1 MRWCEVADTPAAI
14 VAFAA
19 AAIITLATASCT
31 STTAPAPGQAR
42 PPIARSTTTEPPP
55 PVDKIVREEPELRIR
70 IMASIAE
77 SRLAGP
83 RELIIAPIARP
94 DAARTVATPVLFR
107 RGTSGWF
114 LRDGAGAPVAFG
126 DATRGTPEA
135 LSIRAADGKSLVTI
149 NDQPYPGD
157 FVLVPRQRG
166 VMPNPAPEAVTTAT
180 PPVTPAPPPANIL
193 DQLRFDIIEHV
204 GLETYLPGVVAKE
217 MLPRWSPNAYKV
229 QAIAARS
236 YAIHEM
242 ERSRAKGEAF
252 DLESSQFDQVYGGS
266 VTTGPAADAVRAT
279 RGMILTHD
287 GTILRAYY
295 SSTCGGR
302 PAAAKDVWPTTRG
315 FEFNLADPIQGT
327 QGPEEACAFSPRYRW
342 TAARPT
348 AELVK
353 RLSGYG
359 RENGLAIRAITS
371 LAKLEP
377 ATITAD
383 ARPTTYR
390 IFDAQGKWYPL
401 SAEQLRNAC
410 NWTSNSGLPA
420 ITPQTR
426 VYSGDVEFKIEGDT
440 TTITGRGF
448 GHGVGMCQFGAEG
461 MSRSG
466 STPEQI
472 LMHYYPGAK
481 LIKAY

>member
-1 MRWCEVADTPAAI
+1 MRWCEVADTPAAV
-14 VAFAA
+14 VAIGA
-19 AAIITLATASCT
+19 AAILTLATASCT
-31 STTAPAPGQAR
+31 STSSTVPVRQPAARTTAP
-42 PPIARSTTTEPPP
+42 EPPTA
-55 PVDKIVREEPELRIR
+55 VGTIVRSEPALRIR
-70 IMASIAE
+70 IFEGVAE

-83 RELIIAPIARP
+83 RELIIAPVARP
-94 DAARTVATPVLFR
+94 EAARTVTTPTTIR
-107 RGTSGWF
+107 RGTSGWY
-114 LRDGAGAPVAFG
+114 LRDGAGSPVAFG
-126 DATRGTPEA
+126 DATRGTPES
-135 LSIRAADGKSLVTI
+135 LSIRAADGKSLITI

-157 FVLVPRQRG
+157 FVIVPRQR
-166 VMPNPAPEAVTTAT
+166 A
-180 PPVTPAPPPANIL
+180 VTPAPATPATGAAAPSTTPAPTNIL
-193 DQLRFDIIEHV
+193 DQLRFDIVESV
-204 GLETYLPGVVAKE
+204 GMETYLPGVVAKE
-217 MLPRWSPNAYKV
+217 MLPRWSPNAYKA

-242 ERSRAKGEAF
+242 ERSRAKGEPF
-252 DLESSQFDQVYGGS
+252 DLESSQLDQVYGGS

-279 RGMILTHD
+279 RGMVLTHD
-287 GTILRAYY
+287 STILRAYY

-315 FEFNLADPIQGT
+315 FEFNLAAPIQGT
-327 QGPEEACAFSPRYRW
+327 QGPEEACTFSPRHRW
-342 TAARPT
+342 TTSRPT

-353 RLSGYG
+353 RLAGYG
-359 RENGLAIRAITS
+359 RENGLAIRAIAS

-390 IFDAQGKWYPL
+390 IFDADGKWYPI

-420 ITPQTR
+420 ITAQTR
-426 VYSGDVEFKIEGDT
+426 VYSGDVEFKVEKDT

-461 MSRSG
+461 MSREG
-466 STPEQI
+466 KTAEQI
-472 LMHYYPGAK
+472 LMHYYPGAQ